1 MNVNMHSIFN
11 EMTSI
16 TSMKVV
22 TPMTESQNVPL
33 VRASPH
39 LPVKRMAPCPS
50 SQHFVAVPKR
60 TRLTASSE
68 AHLRQ
73 SSYSLAMSSPNMV
86 VAHNYVATPSNI
98 STPNRGLSFVPTN
111 TIRSVNCCAKENL
124 CFGQTSSAT
133 GLSTPPYGSQTQNTH
148 FVHSASRR
156 GSLKQLVRK
165 SKKKSPYKNRVS
177 RKVKRQTNI
186 VEEPSQ
192 DSLRGQPKALVVY
205 NEFLRQLESENQGK
219 CTTKTLNTTRASA
232 KYSRGFTPS
241 VTSTP
246 QHNASPPLSRESS
259 QTEAATSDYFS
270 APNSGSASSKTSS
283 ADDSFVDFLRYIE
296 TGVARNDKL
305 LLLNETRNQRLN
317 EDKSKFSSGVSLSTQ
332 NSSKSVR
339 KPLLTSTPQSDQQ
352 SDVTNNNRKATALP
366 GMYPIGAPRY
376 ASSPITFKQQQMVA
390 AGGRIEYN
398 SAVWRPWC

>member
-1 MNVNMHSIFN
+1 RKCINMNVNMHSIFN

-86 VAHNYVATPSNI
+86 VAHKSFITICSNI

-270 APNSGSASSKTSS
+270 APNSGSILS
-283 ADDSFVDFLRYIE
+283 DSFVDFLRYIE

-332 NSSKSVR
+332 NSSKS
-339 KPLLTSTPQSDQQ
+339 

>member
-1 MNVNMHSIFN
+1 
-11 EMTSI
+11 
-16 TSMKVV
+16 MKVV

-270 APNSGSASSKTSS
+270 APNSGSILS
-283 ADDSFVDFLRYIE
+283 DSFVDFLRYIE

-317 EDKSKFSSGVSLSTQ
+317 EDKSKTQ